1 MIREDFYSLIKK
13 SRGLDKAEL
22 VLKNARIVSVFTNE
36 IISGDI
42 AIEDGKILGIGNY
55 EGREEVDLKGKFV
68 VPGLIDGHVHI
79 ESSMSSPSEFS
90 KVLLKNGVT
99 SIIADPHEIA
109 NIKGLA
115 GIEYIIEDSKNTP
128 LDVYIMLPSCVPSTS
143 FETSGAIL
151 KAEDLEKIICEESV
165 LGLGEMMNYPGVL
178 NGDKDV
184 LDKLLMFDNRVIDG
198 HGPMIEGN
206 DLNVYIYSGIDTDHE
221 CSTIEEVENRL
232 RLGMN
237 ILIRQGSAAKDLKN
251 IIGAVNKDN
260 LGSFVFCTDDK
271 HPRDLLSEGSI
282 NYNIKLAVEEGM
294 DPIDAIK
301 IATINAA
308 RCYGLSK
315 KGAIAPGYMADLLV
329 VDNLESFNIQSVYKS
344 GEIVYDGED
353 ILVDMDS
360 YLPKSMLNSI
370 NIGEIK
376 EKDLEI
382 RMETISANII
392 SVQKASLI
400 TKKLVRD
407 VMVEDGLFKY
417 SDEDIAKLLVIERH
431 NNTGNIGLGLV
442 ENFNISNGAI
452 GTTIGHDSHN
462 LMVIGDND
470 RDILSVIDEIK
481 KNEGGI
487 AISQSGTILESLAL
501 EIGGIMSSRPLEEI
515 NEKFNN
521 MVTIAY
527 DRLNI
532 NRDIDPFMTLS
543 FLALPVI
550 PDIKLTD
557 KGLFDVKEF
566 KFIDIYNK

>member
-1 MIREDFYSLIKK
+1 
-13 SRGLDKAEL
+13 
-22 VLKNARIVSVFTNE
+22 
-36 IISGDI
+36 
-42 AIEDGKILGIGNY
+42 
-55 EGREEVDLKGKFV
+55 
-68 VPGLIDGHVHI
+68 
-79 ESSMSSPSEFS
+79 
-90 KVLLKNGVT
+90 
-99 SIIADPHEIA
+99 
-109 NIKGLA
+109 
-115 GIEYIIEDSKNTP
+115 
-128 LDVYIMLPSCVPSTS
+128 
-143 FETSGAIL
+143 
-151 KAEDLEKIICEESV
+151 
-165 LGLGEMMNYPGVL
+165 
-178 NGDKDV
+178 
-184 LDKLLMFDNRVIDG
+184 
-198 HGPMIEGN
+198 MIEGN
-206 DLNVYIYSGIDTDHE
+206 DLNAYIYSGIDTDHE

-329 VDNLESFNIQSVYKS
+329 VDDLESFNIQSVYKS
-344 GEIVYDGED
+344 GKIVYDGEN

-360 YLPKSMLNSI
+360 YLPNSMLNSI
-370 NIGEIK
+370 NIGEIG

-400 TKKLVRD
+400 TKKVVRD

-487 AISQSGTILESLAL
+487 AISQSGVILESLTL

-566 KFIDIYNK
+566 KFIDICNKQE